1 MNKQEFIDTLR
12 KKLSNLPSQEVEG
25 RIAFFAEMIDDRIE
39 DGLSEEDAVADVGA
53 IDSIAMQIAEEI
65 PISKIIKNNINKKK
79 RSALETTLLI
89 IGSPI
94 WLALIISALAV
105 IFSLYASLWA
115 CVISL
120 WATDLALVLGGPM
133 GIVAG
138 IALMFSGE
146 FSMGVMIFGGA
157 LVSAA
162 LGIFLFFGCKAAT
175 KGTAILTVK
184 ILSAIKHCFVRKE
197 R

>member
-12 KKLSNLPSQEVEG
+12 KKLSNFPSQEVEG

-39 DGLSEEDAVADVGA
+39 DGLSEEDAVADIGA
-53 IDSIAMQIAEEI
+53 VDSIAKQIAEEI
-65 PISKIIKNNINKKK
+65 PISKIIKNKAKKK
-79 RSALETTLLI
+79 ERSALATTLLI

-94 WLALIISALAV
+94 WFALIISALAV
-105 IFSLYASLWA
+105 VFSLYVSLWA

-120 WATDLALVLGGPM
+120 WAADLALVVCGPA

-138 IALMFSGE
+138 IAVMFSGE
-146 FSMGVMIFGGA
+146 FPMGLMIFGGA

-162 LGIFLFFGCKAAT
+162 LGIFLFFVCKMAT
-175 KGTAILTVK
+175 KGTAILSVK
-184 ILSAIKHCFVRKE
+184 ILAAIKHCFVRKE
-197 R
+197 K

>member
-1 MNKQEFIDTLR
+1 MNKQEFIDALR

-94 WLALIISALAV
+94 WLALIISAFAV

-120 WATDLALVLGGPM
+120 WAADLALVLGGPA

-138 IALMFSGE
+138 ISVMFSGE
-146 FSMGVMIFGGA
+146 ISMGLMIFGGA

-162 LGIFLFFGCKAAT
+162 LGVFLFFGCKAAT

-197 R
+197 K